1 MSIRDI
7 GNIDV
12 QFALSESE
20 SSDLSARRC
29 ADGSFDVVARY
40 QKTSGITFP
49 SRETIERSGSVPG
62 HVVSEFVRCI
72 RQVASR
78 RWYHHYRGKG
88 ARRPGGDDCWWSIRL
103 ESRDAHIERWE
114 GVNNAPNTI
123 DDAYQ
128 QLLAFGMPRLRLG
141 FYGDFKNACGTWPTD
156 ESSLVPLLCYRQL
169 LDEAMARAAP
179 DEVPDEARLVA
190 QEYCADIRLLLD
202 GQGCVPTEADLQ
214 DIWDVERSVD
224 GLLRAP
230 VDAAPRRQMLALFSA
245 LAHRPN
251 GPDLILRAWRTKT
264 LARWW
269 KRLEELPDEE
279 RAARELARIETQQET
294 QANIDTEIR
303 RLIDEREEFTSYE
316 VGRTCN
322 SSAQQASARIRQF
335 VRNGLLCTVGD
346 DYPRRYRA
354 A

>member
-1 MSIRDI
+1 
-7 GNIDV
+7 
-12 QFALSESE
+12 
-20 SSDLSARRC
+20 
-29 ADGSFDVVARY
+29 VV
-40 QKTSGITFP
+40 G
-49 SRETIERSGSVPG
+49 
-62 HVVSEFVRCI
+62 EFVRCI
-72 RQVASR
+72 WQVASR
-78 RWYHHYRGKG
+78 GWYHHYRGKG

-103 ESRDAHIERWE
+103 ESRDGHVERWE
-114 GVNNAPNTI
+114 GVNNAPDNI

-156 ESSLVPLLCYRQL
+156 ASNLVPLLCYRPL
-169 LDEAMARAAP
+169 LEEAMAPAAP

-190 QEYCADIRLLLD
+190 REYCADIRLLLD

-251 GPDLILRAWRTKT
+251 GPDLILRAWRNKT

-279 RAARELARIETQQET
+279 RAARELARIETQHET